1 MGDTYLIKVLDT
13 YDNVF
18 KMFKELEMVRLGFRF
33 TPTKF
38 PMENFGVSF
47 IENLYAVDT
56 LHSV

>member
-1 MGDTYLIKVLDT
+1 MIEALDT

-38 PMENFGVSF
+38 PMENFGVTF
-47 IENLYAVDT
+47 VENLYAVDT
-56 LHSV
+56 LYSV